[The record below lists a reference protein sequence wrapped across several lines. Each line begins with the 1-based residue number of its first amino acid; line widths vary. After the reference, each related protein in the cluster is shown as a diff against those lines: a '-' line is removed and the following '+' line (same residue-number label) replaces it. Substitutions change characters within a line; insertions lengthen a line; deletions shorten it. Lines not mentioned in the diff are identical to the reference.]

1 MSKLF
6 GPREVQKILRNLMTS
21 QKHFFAEKSPKLTI
35 VCFHGQSV
43 EHGQSDDS
51 KFGIEMPDM
60 CGHVTGRSK
69 FLNDFLAQNKELRSQ
84 RGARMPF
91 VHVLFYPLGP
101 QLIPITTKTGTEV
114 EDYKPPGLESNR
126 IGEN

>member
-6 GPREVQKILRNLMTS
+6 SPREVQKILRNLMTS

-43 EHGQSDDS
+43 EHGQSDES

-60 CGHVTGRSK
+60 CGYVTGRSK

-84 RGARMPF
+84 RGAKNALCSCSF
-91 VHVLFYPLGP
+91 LSSWAS
-101 QLIPITTKTGTEV
+101 IN
-114 EDYKPPGLESNR
+114 SNHHQNWHR
-126 IGEN
+126 SRRL